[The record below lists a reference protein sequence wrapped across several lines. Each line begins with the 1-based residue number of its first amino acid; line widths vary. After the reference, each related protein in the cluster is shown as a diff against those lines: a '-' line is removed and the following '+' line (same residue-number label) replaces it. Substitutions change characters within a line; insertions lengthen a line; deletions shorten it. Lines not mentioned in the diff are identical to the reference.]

1 MENEEND
8 DEHLTESELGTKA
21 YWEDFYQT
29 ELENFVDS
37 GDQGETWFGRRNTN
51 MIIQWIAE
59 NVPKEAFICDVGCGN
74 GFILSQLAT
83 RHSFLNLLGIDY
95 SPKAI
100 DFCRQLYQ
108 STAPAIQFKV
118 VDILSSSDSSS
129 SSSFP
134 ACDVLVDKGTYDA
147 IALMPDGDLAANR
160 RLYRSF
166 VLNHLTENGHLVIM
180 SCNFTREE
188 LCRFLLLQLP
198 SPAGDLTLVH
208 EFATPKLSFG
218 GKVGSQV
225 TGLVL
230 KRQRK

>member
-1 MENEEND
+1 M
-8 DEHLTESELGTKA
+8 
-21 YWEDFYQT
+21 
-29 ELENFVDS
+29 
-37 GDQGETWFGRRNTN
+37 
-51 MIIQWIAE
+51 
-59 NVPKEAFICDVGCGN
+59 GCGN
-74 GFILSQLAT
+74 GYILSQLAT

-100 DFCRQLYQ
+100 DFCRQLYK

-188 LCRFLLLQLP
+188 LCRFLLLEP
-198 SPAGDLTLVH
+198 PAGDLTLVH

-230 KRQRK
+230 KKSQENKE

>member
-1 MENEEND
+1 M
-8 DEHLTESELGTKA
+8 
-21 YWEDFYQT
+21 
-29 ELENFVDS
+29 
-37 GDQGETWFGRRNTN
+37 
-51 MIIQWIAE
+51 
-59 NVPKEAFICDVGCGN
+59 GCGN

-118 VDILSSSDSSS
+118 VDILSDSSSDSSS

-166 VLNHLTENGHLVIM
+166 VLNHLNLNGHLVIM
-180 SCNFTREE
+180 SCNFTRGE